1 MIEPTQIASVRRRLG
16 LSQSELA
23 RKSGVSQ
30 SLITKIEAGRLD
42 PSYSRLKAISQV
54 LERATVSSKPSAF
67 EIMNREL
74 LKIDATDSV
83 ARAIEIMTK
92 HSVSQLPVFV
102 EHTLGGTVTESGLLE
117 FVVRRGTNAE
127 SLQTSVREVMSDPLP
142 QVPPD
147 TNGEDLV
154 PLLNHFPAVLVS
166 TKGQIQGIITKSDLL
181 SNAKTNPTSVSTL
194 HSKVA
199 KPPQLT

>member
-30 SLITKIEAGRLD
+30 SLITKIEAGHLD

-54 LERATVSSKPSAF
+54 LERTTVSSKPSAF

-74 LKIDATDSV
+74 LKIDATDTV

-92 HSVSQLPVFV
+92 HSVSQIPVFI
-102 EHTLGGTVTESGLLE
+102 EHELAGTVTESGLLE

-147 TNGEDLV
+147 TNAEDLV

-166 TKGQIQGIITKSDLL
+166 TKGQIQGIVTKSDLL
-181 SNAKTNPTSVSTL
+181 SNAKTSPTSASTL
-194 HSKVA
+194 DSNVP
-199 KPPQLT
+199 KPPQLA